1 MHQHFYFQTPKA
13 NLRSEYNH
21 CALPRLTANWRYN
34 KEKKTPY
41 LKLKTKGSKK
51 ALEDKLK
58 KVEADIEVYKE
69 ELKRAKAEKEKI
81 QNKIKKNERKFRHCE
96 LMNWVVGFINKIN
109 EECDEVRGGVKI
121 ENRENL
127 GQCHNQ
133 A

>member
-1 MHQHFYFQTPKA
+1 M
-13 NLRSEYNH
+13 LGI
-21 CALPRLTANWRYN
+21 L

-109 EECDEVRGGVKI
+109 EECDEVKRI
-121 ENRENL
+121 EYKL
-127 GQCHNQ
+127 IKVDGS
-133 A
+133 

>member
-58 KVEADIEVYKE
+58 KVGAEIEVYKE
-69 ELKRAKAEKEKI
+69 ELKKAKAEKEKI
-81 QNKIKKNERKFRHCE
+81 QNKIKEND
-96 LMNWVVGFINKIN
+96 MMIWVVGFIDKIN
-109 EECDEVRGGVKI
+109 EECDEVKRI
-121 ENRENL
+121 EYEL
-127 GQCHNQ
+127 IKVDHTEL
-133 A
+133 